1 LADSLHTN
9 EQHARPGVVEAQR
22 QEKRPRAFGAG
33 ERRSLLRMLR
43 IGGDGR
49 RSKRRSSAEVSTV
62 GILTRV
68 RRIISANVND
78 LVDKAENPEKMV
90 KQLIREM
97 DQAIAEIKAAT
108 ANALANQKKLE
119 RKEAENRAEAQQWEN
134 RAAVALEKGDEDLA
148 RQALRRKKIYA
159 DLQQCF
165 AEQVE
170 SQKKTVEALKAS
182 LDALHMKLDEARARA
197 KLVIARSRRT
207 KVQKKVARVV
217 GKVGDTSAFRE
228 FERIAERV
236 DDDELEI
243 AAAAELDVDTLEE
256 KFRKGEEDAEVEFEL
271 QELKERMAKES
282 KAAKAG
288 GAGEP
293 ASGKTGM

>member
-1 LADSLHTN
+1 
-9 EQHARPGVVEAQR
+9 
-22 QEKRPRAFGAG
+22 
-33 ERRSLLRMLR
+33 
-43 IGGDGR
+43 
-49 RSKRRSSAEVSTV
+49 V

-68 RRIISANVND
+68 RRIVSANVND

-97 DQAIAEIKAAT
+97 EQSIAEIKAAA

-119 RKEAENRAEAQQWEN
+119 RKQAENAAEAQQWEN
-134 RAAVALEKGDEDLA
+134 RAALALEKGDEGLA

-170 SQKKTVEALKAS
+170 SQERTVEALKAS
-182 LDALHMKLDEARARA
+182 LDALHAKLDEAKARA

-207 KVQKKVARVV
+207 KVQKKVARTM
-217 GKVGDTSAFRE
+217 GKVGDASAFRE
-228 FERIAERV
+228 FERMAERV
-236 DDDELEI
+236 DDDELTL

-256 KFRKGEEDAEVEFEL
+256 KFRSEEEDAEIEFEL
-271 QELKERMAKES
+271 QELRERVGKEGAPAES
-282 KAAKAG
+282 ESAEAE
-288 GAGEP
+288 GEGDTP
-293 ASGKTGM
+293 SADASM